1 MEEDKKV
8 FSHFKDQLSEQA
20 RLSKKKAD
28 KGFAEEDNI
37 EVVDATGDSS
47 GFEDVDSD
55 EEQVITAKKTKS

>member
-1 MEEDKKV
+1 MSAE
-8 FSHFKDQLSEQA
+8 A

-28 KGFAEEDNI
+28 KGFGEDDNI

-55 EEQVITAKKTKS
+55 EDKQTITAKKTKSPRQKSKSSK